1 MVTSCRQRGPVL
13 RGQTRPT
20 TFVSRDRHARGLLGG
35 VYESPDDIAA
45 LQGLLDR
52 SYASAGAHLT
62 SIHTPERRLG
72 AEQVV
77 RRLTGMC
84 LLALA
89 TVTADGRPIVGPVDG
104 IFYRGAF
111 HFGSS
116 PDSVRFRHIRA
127 RPQVSA
133 THLPGEELAVTVHGR
148 AVPVDV
154 GGEEHVGFR
163 RALLDVYVPRY
174 GPEWE
179 DFLDSGPVY
188 ARIEAERMFTFHM
201 PPGSG

>member
-1 MVTSCRQRGPVL
+1 MQ
-13 RGQTRPT
+13 
-20 TFVSRDRHARGLLGG
+20 
-35 VYESPDDIAA
+35 ESPADIAA
-45 LQGLLDR
+45 LQELLDR
-52 SYASAGAHLT
+52 SYDAAGPHLLR
-62 SIHTPERRLG
+62 IHTPERRLS
-72 AEQVV
+72 AEQVAD
-77 RRLTGMC
+77 RLTGMV

-104 IFYRGAF
+104 IFYRGAL

-116 PDSVRFRHIRA
+116 PDSLRVRHIRQ

-154 GGEEHVGFR
+154 RSDEHAGFR
-163 RALLDVYVPRY
+163 QALLDIYVPRY

-179 DFLDSGPVY
+179 EFLDSGPVY
-188 ARIEAERMFTFHM
+188 ARIDADRMFTYSM
-201 PPGSG
+201 PPA

>member
-1 MVTSCRQRGPVL
+1 MHETADDL
-13 RGQTRPT
+13 R
-20 TFVSRDRHARGLLGG
+20 
-35 VYESPDDIAA
+35 A
-45 LQGLLDR
+45 LQELLDR
-52 SYASAGAHLT
+52 SYAAAGGHLLR
-62 SIHTPERRLG
+62 IHTPERRLSATEV
-72 AEQVV
+72 AE
-77 RRLTGMC
+77 RLTGMR

-89 TVTADGRPIVGPVDG
+89 TVTADGRPVVGPVDG

-111 HFGSS
+111 HFGSA

-154 GGEEHVGFR
+154 EDGPFR
-163 RALLDVYVPRY
+163 EALLEVYVPRY

-179 DFLDSGPVY
+179 RDFLDSGPQY
-188 ARIEAERMFTFHM
+188 ARIEADRMFTFHM
-201 PPGSG
+201 PADG